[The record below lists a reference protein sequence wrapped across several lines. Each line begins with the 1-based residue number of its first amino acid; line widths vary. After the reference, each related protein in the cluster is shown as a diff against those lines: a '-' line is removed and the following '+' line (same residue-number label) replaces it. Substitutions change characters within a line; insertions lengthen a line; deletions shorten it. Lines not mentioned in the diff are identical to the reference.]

1 MILLFQISQLDPT
14 SYLNKLFLDLR
25 MFLIKFEDLIHEQQR
40 NLVEIIGMLSLA
52 NAKQS

>member
-1 MILLFQISQLDPT
+1 MILLFQISQSDPT

-25 MFLIKFEDLIHEQQR
+25 MLLIKLEDLIHEQQR
-40 NLVEIIGMLSLA
+40 HLVEIIGVLSLV